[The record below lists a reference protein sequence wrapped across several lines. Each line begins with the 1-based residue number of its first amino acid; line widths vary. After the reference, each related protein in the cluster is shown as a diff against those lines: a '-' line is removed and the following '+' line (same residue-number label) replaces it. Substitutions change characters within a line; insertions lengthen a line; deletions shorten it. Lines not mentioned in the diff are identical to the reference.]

1 MNSNTIWAGMGI
13 LVRNNLQ
20 NLKVSQ
26 LEMSD
31 VNLKYRVTH
40 LQIHANSVLNFMN
53 IYAPSFDG
61 KK

>member
-31 VNLKYRVTH
+31 VNLKYRVAH

-53 IYAPSFDG
+53 IYYAQ
-61 KK
+61 